1 MRIVCFFLFPLFLF
15 SQNNLIDANDNKQ
28 GYWKL
33 YFPYSNDSIV
43 SEEGFFLDNQEHGLW
58 VKYHENGQV
67 RELLN
72 YRNGKLDGVRVA
84 INKRGKLIEQ
94 EFFKDGGYHGIQKYY
109 HDNGRISL
117 ESSYV
122 LGDRHGLFVKYYRN
136 GKKQESVNYLTNQK
150 HGLAQWYFDN
160 EQLSI
165 QYMYNHGLIVDTAYA
180 FYKTGE
186 IKSKSIYSSNE
197 LNGEKISFFPSG
209 IVKEIGGFLNGKKHD
224 NWCTYDSLGNELN
237 CVKYKRGKKL

>member
-84 INKRGKLIEQ
+84 INKRGKLIE
-94 EFFKDGGYHGIQKYY
+94 
-109 HDNGRISL
+109 
-117 ESSYV
+117 
-122 LGDRHGLFVKYYRN
+122 
-136 GKKQESVNYLTNQK
+136 
-150 HGLAQWYFDN
+150 
-160 EQLSI
+160 
-165 QYMYNHGLIVDTAYA
+165 
-180 FYKTGE
+180 
-186 IKSKSIYSSNE
+186 
-197 LNGEKISFFPSG
+197 
-209 IVKEIGGFLNGKKHD
+209 
-224 NWCTYDSLGNELN
+224 
-237 CVKYKRGKKL
+237 